1 MRLDAGV
8 RTLTLTRCERSET
21 LTRCQGRRMKI
32 LYTPVQ
38 SSDMMREV
46 NHKQVDEA
54 SLVNK
59 LSIGLDKWVF
69 ASAVPSG
76 CFPDFV

>member
-1 MRLDAGV
+1 
-8 RTLTLTRCERSET
+8 
-21 LTRCQGRRMKI
+21 MKI